1 MRKKLFWLFGIV
13 LFALFGLIG
22 RLAYI
27 EYDKGEKYEKKVLSM
42 LSYDS
47 TTIPYKRGN
56 IMDSNGTM
64 LATSIPVY
72 NVILDCSVM
81 NSDEDYVDATIDAI
95 VACFPDQD
103 KASLKQYA
111 SENPNSQY
119 YVLERKLTYEE
130 VQPFIEM
137 QDAVDED
144 GKSVNPNI
152 NGVWFE
158 KEYQRY
164 YPLSTVAS
172 SVVGFISSGNVGT
185 TGLENYYDDILN
197 GVNGREYG
205 YLNSDSDFEKTVIDA
220 QDGNNLIISLDAN
233 IQSIVEE
240 KIAEFN
246 SAYANNSR
254 DGDGSLATAVLI
266 MNPNSGEI
274 LAMADYPSFDL
285 NAPRDLSS
293 LYSEEEIEEMSDEDM
308 LNTLNDLWQNFCI
321 TQTYEP
327 GSVQKP
333 FTVACGLETG
343 TLNTGMSFYCDGY
356 ETIADYTIHCVNRS
370 GHGME
375 TLEGAL
381 EDSCND
387 SLMQMSYL
395 IGADNF
401 LEFQSIFG
409 FGQKTGIDL
418 PGEANTSN
426 LVYSLDSIT
435 KIDLA
440 TNSFGQNY
448 NCTMIE
454 MASAFSSLINGGSYY
469 EPHVVTKITDSD
481 GNTISKVEPTIVK
494 QTVSQATS
502 SILKRYLKS
511 VVDEGSGKTAK
522 VDGYSM
528 GGKTG
533 TAQKY
538 DDETHKRK
546 TGAYLVSFMGFVPYD
561 DPQLVIYCVVDE
573 PNVDDEAHSSYAQNI
588 VREILKEVL
597 PYMNIYPDEE
607 LTGANEDLTIS
618 GSDGLVG
625 TVQTGSQTQGDDQS
639 ATPDEEQ
646 GDDQSTTPDEE
657 QDDDQS
663 ATQDEGQ
670 DDDQSTTSDEEQ
682 DENPGDESG
691 DIFESA
697 EEEQ

>member
-1 MRKKLFWLFGIV
+1 VTKRKKKSTAKLTISMRKKLFWLFGIV

-56 IMDSNGTM
+56 ITDCNGTI
-64 LATSIPVY
+64 LATSVPVY
-72 NVILDCSVM
+72 NVILDCSIL
-81 NSDEDYVDATIDAI
+81 NSDENYLDPTIEAI
-95 VACFPDQD
+95 VKCFPDQD
-103 KASLKQYA
+103 AATLKQYA
-111 SENPNSQY
+111 AENPNSQY

-130 VQPFIEM
+130 IQPFVEM
-137 QDAVDED
+137 QDEVDEN

-172 SVVGFISSGNVGT
+172 SVIGFVSSGNVGT

-205 YLNSDSDFEKTVIDA
+205 YLNSDSDFEKTVVDA
-220 QDGNNLIISLDAN
+220 QDGSNLVISIDAN

-240 KIAEFN
+240 KISLFN
-246 SAYANNSR
+246 RLYANNSR
-254 DGDGSLATAVLI
+254 EGDGSLSTAVI
-266 MNPNSGEI
+266 VMNPNNGEI
-274 LAMADYPSFDL
+274 LAMADYPTFDL
-285 NAPRDLSS
+285 NSPRDLSGI
-293 LYSEEEIEEMSDEDM
+293 YSEEELALMSDSETLDV
-308 LNTLNDLWQNFCI
+308 LNNLWQNYCI
-321 TQTYEP
+321 TGTYEP

-333 FTVACGLETG
+333 FTVASGLETG
-343 TLNTGMSFYCDGY
+343 TLDTDMTFYCDGY
-356 ETIADYTIHCVNRS
+356 ENIADYTIHCVNRN
-370 GHGME
+370 GHGEE

-381 EDSCND
+381 MDSCND

-395 IGADNF
+395 IGAENF
-401 LEFQSIFG
+401 LEYQSIFG

-418 PGEANTSN
+418 PGEANTSS

-454 MASAFSSLINGGSYY
+454 MAAAFSSLINGGTYY
-469 EPHVVTKITDSD
+469 QPHVVTKVTDSD
-481 GNTISKVEPTIVK
+481 GNTITRTDATVVK
-494 QTVSQATS
+494 ETVSAGTAE
-502 SILKRYLKS
+502 ILKQYLKS
-511 VVDEGSGKTAK
+511 VVDGGSGKTAK

-538 DDETHKRK
+538 DDETHQRK

-573 PNVDDEAHSSYAQNI
+573 PNSEEEAHSTYAQNI

-607 LTGANEDLTIS
+607 LTGVNENLTIS
-618 GSDGLVG
+618 GTDVFE
-625 TVQTGSQTQGDDQS
+625 DE
-639 ATPDEEQ
+639 TPDDATGDVIEAEPEE
-646 GDDQSTTPDEE
+646 G
-657 QDDDQS
+657 
-663 ATQDEGQ
+663 AEG
-670 DDDQSTTSDEEQ
+670 E
-682 DENPGDESG
+682 
-691 DIFESA
+691 A
-697 EEEQ
+697 EPQN